1 MESGIFQFGRGLVGQ
16 EREPRVPRVSFCST
30 ARVRNNAGE
39 DFVTTLEKGDLRMIL
54 MRDNANL
61 IRGIASGKFFVRG
74 DIIFPRCT
82 G

>member
-16 EREPRVPRVSFCST
+16 EREPRVSFCS
-30 ARVRNNAGE
+30 RVRNNAGE